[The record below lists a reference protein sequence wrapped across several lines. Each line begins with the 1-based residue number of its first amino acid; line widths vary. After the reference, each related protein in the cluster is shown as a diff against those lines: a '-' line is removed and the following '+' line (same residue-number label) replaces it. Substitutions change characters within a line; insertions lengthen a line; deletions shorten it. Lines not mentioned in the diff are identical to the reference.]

1 MHMVILAQKS
11 PWLGKG
17 LPHSDTLFGGL
28 CWGIRALE
36 GEQRLVALL
45 EQFAAGSPPFVLS
58 SVFPLLQGKG
68 GETLP
73 LLPQPRGAP
82 KRGSEHDEP
91 QGQRDRAGA
100 IEDRAVGKK
109 VRKAE
114 WVTPRMFGDLARG
127 TLNASGIIEKAVFLK
142 DWPEKPGSQPKPEY
156 ACADRAILT
165 ADDVERLATK
175 PKDGVVI
182 WESVSN
188 ARNAID
194 RVSVETTAF
203 FHEDGI
209 VLGEGVR
216 AYCLLEAS
224 EPDVARSVLAAF
236 RWLGERGIGGGA
248 SVGYGRFDAAAFED
262 VSWLPDDPAG
272 NTRVTLSLYH
282 PSVEERAAFAAH
294 PEAVAYEPAIRKGR
308 LESAFVPIP
317 QVWKRSVLYLA
328 EGARFPAIPGR
339 QYYGMNPVVTDEAEG
354 LPDSLRFEAQA
365 LGFAFTVGV
374 KAA

>member
-127 TLNASGIIEKAVFLK
+127 TLNASGIIEKAVFL
-142 DWPEKPGSQPKPEY
+142 ETLIKPALLQPKHTPG
-156 ACADRAILT
+156 RA
-165 ADDVERLATK
+165 EM
-175 PKDGVVI
+175 
-182 WESVSN
+182 
-188 ARNAID
+188 
-194 RVSVETTAF
+194 
-203 FHEDGI
+203 
-209 VLGEGVR
+209 
-216 AYCLLEAS
+216 
-224 EPDVARSVLAAF
+224 
-236 RWLGERGIGGGA
+236 
-248 SVGYGRFDAAAFED
+248 
-262 VSWLPDDPAG
+262 
-272 NTRVTLSLYH
+272 
-282 PSVEERAAFAAH
+282 
-294 PEAVAYEPAIRKGR
+294 IRKIVA
-308 LESAFVPIP
+308 SMPIT
-317 QVWKRSVLYLA
+317 
-328 EGARFPAIPGR
+328 FPNGKQWR
-339 QYYGMNPVVTDEAEG
+339 YD
-354 LPDSLRFEAQA
+354 R
-365 LGFAFTVGV
+365 
-374 KAA
+374 